1 MCNKRGLQIPFE
13 RFYSGSDTVLAF
25 NERGLQFPC
34 KLLFSA
40 SDNDVSDH
48 HRASDDWFVINCLAG
63 A

>member
-1 MCNKRGLQIPFE
+1 
-13 RFYSGSDTVLAF
+13 VLAF

-34 KLLFSA
+34 ELLFSA

-63 A
+63 SLGNNTQLARIVCERVVC